1 MYFKSRDEILV
12 SSLLNGSD
20 KRGYSDNVLR
30 ATRLDRHIF
39 RELRDNTPEIKE
51 YESQYRKTL
60 VTVKELIADIFQAF
74 YAISPRLLGDEE
86 LSVTA
91 RTVNKNILQEIMA
104 QDSYKAKKSVCEGCE
119 LPALEATLCFLE
131 ELMPNL
137 EEMTSR
143 FTGGKDR
150 HDAMN
155 KLEQD
160 ISDMLDELKRKYA
173 DDNTPD
179 KAVTA
184 LANKLV
190 SKQGQLADVMKMAE
204 RSTETGKSAIAVAIR
219 CACDMAFEKAEAVK
233 SAIISWGGDDT
244 DMRKS
249 QFNTELLERVS
260 KSDKLAYIAKFLGRY
275 KEMYANRKKNGY
287 AYGRGEKYD
296 ITTGSNISKA
306 LTAEMSLLSDK
317 RLIPLFIHKYQ
328 SKSLKQY
335 RKREPIFKGKGDM
348 IVCLDE
354 SSSTYGDNQAWG
366 MAIAMLMLKICRDNN
381 RNFALIHFS
390 DEVKVDIFLA
400 AEKDIRE
407 RMLNASETFLRGGT
421 DFDLAI
427 NTAVKTADTAD
438 FKNADILFIT
448 DGVCRISERC
458 EEKLKDRHKA
468 SKFTITGILLD
479 KGLNMDLYIKK
490 FCKKIYRT
498 SELTVDAIAD
508 SLMKDRV

>member
-1 MYFKSRDEILV
+1 MYFNSRDE
-12 SSLLNGSD
+12 LLASPLMNG
-20 KRGYSDNVLR
+20 KKQGYSDYVLK

-39 RELRDNTPEIKE
+39 RELRDNTPQLRE
-51 YESQYRKTL
+51 YEEQNRETL
-60 VTVKELIADIFQAF
+60 TTVKELIGDVFQAF
-74 YAISPRLLGDEE
+74 YAITPKLLEDDE

-91 RTVNKNILQEIMA
+91 KTVNKKILEEMMGQEV
-104 QDSYKAKKSVCEGCE
+104 YKKKKAVCEGCE
-119 LPALEATLCFLE
+119 LPALEATLCFLT

-137 EEMTSR
+137 DEIKTRLS
-143 FTGGKDR
+143 GGKDR
-150 HDAMN
+150 NNAME

-173 DDNTPD
+173 DDKTPD

-184 LANKLV
+184 LANKIV
-190 SKQGQLADVMKMAE
+190 SKQGQLADVVKMAE
-204 RSTETGKSAIAVAIR
+204 RSAETGKSAIAVAIQ
-219 CACDMAFEKAEAVK
+219 CACETAFDKAEAVK
-233 SAIISWGGDDT
+233 AAIISWGGDDA

-249 QFNTELLERVS
+249 QFNAELLERVS
-260 KSDKLAYIAKFLGRY
+260 KSDKLAYIAKFLGKY
-275 KEMYANRKKNGY
+275 KEMYANQKKNGY

-328 SKSLKQY
+328 SKNLKQY

-366 MAIAMLMLKICRDNN
+366 MAIAMLMLKICRDNK
-381 RNFALIHFS
+381 RNFALIHFA
-390 DEVKVDIFLA
+390 DEVKVDTFLA
-400 AEKDIRE
+400 ADKDIRE
-407 RMLNASETFLRGGT
+407 RMFEASETFLRGST

-427 NTAVKTADTAD
+427 NTAIDTADTSD

-448 DGVCRISERC
+448 DGICDISKGC
-458 EEKLKDRHKA
+458 EEKLKERQKA

-479 KGLNMDLYIKK
+479 KGFNMDLYIKK

-498 SELTVDAIAD
+498 SELGVDEIAVG
-508 SLMKDRV
+508 LMKDRI

>member
-1 MYFKSRDEILV
+1 MYFKSRDEILA
-12 SSLLNGSD
+12 SSLMNGGT
-20 KRGYSDNVLR
+20 RGYSDNVLK

-39 RELRDNTPEIKE
+39 RELRENTPEIKD
-51 YESQYRKTL
+51 YERQYRKTL

-74 YAISPRLLGDEE
+74 YAISPKLLDDEE
-86 LSVTA
+86 LSITA
-91 RTVNKNILQEIMA
+91 KTVNKKILQEVMG
-104 QDSYKAKKSVCEGCE
+104 QKSYQEKKSVCEGCE
-119 LPALEATLCFLE
+119 MPALAATLCFLAE
-131 ELMPNL
+131 FMPNL
-137 EEMTSR
+137 EEIKARLS
-143 FTGGKDR
+143 GGKDR
-150 HDAMN
+150 NNAME

-173 DDNTPD
+173 DDKTSD

-184 LANKLV
+184 LANKIV
-190 SKQGQLADVMKMAE
+190 SKQGQLADVVKMAE
-204 RSTETGKSAIAVAIR
+204 RSAETGKSAIAVAIR
-219 CACDMAFEKAEAVK
+219 CACETAFDKAEAVK
-233 SAIISWGGDDT
+233 AAIISWGGDDA

-249 QFNTELLERVS
+249 QFNSELLEKVS
-260 KSDKLAYIAKFLGRY
+260 KSDKLTYIAKFLGRY
-275 KEMYANRKKNGY
+275 KEMYANQKKNGY

-354 SSSTYGDNQAWG
+354 SSSTFGENQAWG

-390 DEVKVDIFLA
+390 DEVKVDTFLA
-400 AEKDIRE
+400 AEKDIHE
-407 RMLNASETFLRGGT
+407 RMLEASETFLKGST

-427 NTAVKTADTAD
+427 NTAIDTADTAD
-438 FKNADILFIT
+438 FNNADILFIT
-448 DGVCRISERC
+448 DGVCNISEEC
-458 EEKLKDRHKA
+458 EERLKERQKA

-479 KGLNMDLYIKK
+479 KGFSMDLYIKK

-498 SELTVDAIAD
+498 SELCADEIAV
-508 SLMKDRV
+508 SLIKDEI